1 MKQHGFSLW
10 MKAITVACAVLG
22 LCLCFLL
29 APMLIDDLTT
39 TYEELENMFYPGI
52 LFVWVTAIPFFAALA
67 EVWLICGEIG
77 RDNSFCVKNALRLR
91 NLSGIC
97 ALECVLYMIGIVLLL
112 VKGVSVSWLFLFFLF
127 IIFICVSAAVGCAM
141 LSHLVRKAADLR
153 QDSELTI

>member
-29 APMLIDDLTT
+29 APRLIDDLTT

-97 ALECVLYMIGIVLLL
+97 ALECV
-112 VKGVSVSWLFLFFLF
+112 WLFLFFLF